1 MGGTDMKFKHI
12 AAVIFAG
19 LLVMSSLGFSAAAA
33 GEDAQIGDVNQ
44 DGVIDI
50 DDATL
55 VQRIVAGTDDKQQDI
70 EELPL
75 SDAYGSSI
83 ARISYEG
90 NFGWETHSPS
100 ITKVTR
106 SVLYPEQK
114 DSYGMFISEYI
125 NPEYLFPNT

>member
-1 MGGTDMKFKHI
+1 MILTTRT
-12 AAVIFAG
+12 
-19 LLVMSSLGFSAAAA
+19 
-33 GEDAQIGDVNQ
+33 
-44 DGVIDI
+44 
-50 DDATL
+50 AT
-55 VQRIVAGTDDKQQDI
+55 VYAIYRTWRQF
-70 EELPL
+70 
-75 SDAYGSSI
+75 SSI